1 MPSTRKSD
9 ATERSAR
16 RGVIRLLEKE
26 LFCELRPSKIHGIG
40 VFAIRAIPKGI
51 DPLVSRFKSPE
62 VFVSHRSV
70 KKLPSSVLKLLQVF
84 CFHDKKGYLLPSKG
98 LNVVSMAVYLNHSK
112 NPNLRMLKNGQFKAL
127 CNIKKNTELT
137 MDYDDSF
144 GEEHR
149 F

>member
-1 MPSTRKSD
+1 MPSIKKSD
-9 ATERSAR
+9 VTERSAR
-16 RGVIRLLEKE
+16 RAVIRLLEKE

-51 DPLVSRFKSPE
+51 DPLVARFKSPE

-70 KKLPSSVLKLLQVF
+70 KTLPPSVRKLLKIF

-112 NPNLRMLKNGQFKAL
+112 KPNLKMLKGGQFKSL

-144 GEEHR
+144 GEAHR